1 MRSLGVQKRLR
12 KHRGCVNTISF
23 NEDGSLLLS
32 GSDDRAAVLWNWQ
45 EGTPTFAFHTG
56 HSDNVFH
63 ALFMPFSGDRSII
76 TCAADGQV
84 YIYILAQSHPILFLP
99 CFHHSPLHRSHGHMF
114 AVSVKQV
121 RHSQIQE
128 GGRVITNELVDTE
141 VAVHKLAIEPGNPHT
156 FFSCG
161 DNGSVF
167 LVSC

>member
-1 MRSLGVQKRLR
+1 MGACSCPVRTIGPLYCGIGKRGRLPSRSTLATATMCSMLCSCPSQV
-12 KHRGCVNTISF
+12 
-23 NEDGSLLLS
+23 
-32 GSDDRAAVLWNWQ
+32 
-45 EGTPTFAFHTG
+45 TG
-56 HSDNVFH
+56 ASSH
-63 ALFMPFSGDRSII
+63 ALLMDR
-76 TCAADGQV
+76 

-99 CFHHSPLHRSHGHMF
+99 CFRHSPLHRSHGHMF

>member
-84 YIYILAQSHPILFLP
+84 YIYIGSESSNFIFTMFSPFSSTSYTWSHVC
-99 CFHHSPLHRSHGHMF
+99 CFRETGEAF
-114 AVSVKQV
+114 ANT
-121 RHSQIQE
+121 R
-128 GGRVITNELVDTE
+128 RW
-141 VAVHKLAIEPGNPHT
+141 
-156 FFSCG
+156 SC
-161 DNGSVF
+161 NYK
-167 LVSC
+167 